1 MTTKPTYPNA
11 DDDEMPAQIDF
22 SKGVRGKL
30 FRTNARLLLPVH
42 MDADIANAPTRSAQ
56 RDGVEIS
63 AFVAKLLEEHRGA
76 ANEETN
82 RA

>member
-1 MTTKPTYPNA
+1 MTTKPRYPNA

-22 SKGVRGKL
+22 SKGVRGKF
-30 FRTNARLLLPVH
+30 FRANARLILPIH
-42 MDADIANAPTRSAQ
+42 LDADIANALTRSAQ
-56 RDGVEIS
+56 REGVEIS